1 MSKARNEAI
10 ALVDDPVHG
19 ALARLLRA
27 SARLDRSLVTR
38 NGSPAPR

>member
-19 ALARLLRA
+19 ALARLILHR
-27 SARLDRSLVTR
+27 DP
-38 NGSPAPR
+38 NPAGP